1 MLSSK
6 YWNNKTSGIK
16 LVYRYSAI
24 KMMRSPINLM
34 KSGTWIHILLNVS
47 WRKEIMAAVTLWN
60 PAMELRSFIQKQCS
74 IYFSSDWKITTIYFN
89 TLTGIIHGL
98 GFNLLQKTA
107 ETHTIH
113 APFRVTFAFLS
124 CFSRDHSA
132 FFCKLCHPF
141 IHPPRD
147 LSPSHPKS

>member
-1 MLSSK
+1 
-6 YWNNKTSGIK
+6 
-16 LVYRYSAI
+16 
-24 KMMRSPINLM
+24 M
-34 KSGTWIHILLNVS
+34 KADTWLHILLNVS
-47 WRKEIMAAVTLWN
+47 WGKEMMAAVTLWN
-60 PAMELRSFIQKQCS
+60 PVMELQSVIQKQSS
-74 IYFSSDWKITTIYFN
+74 IYFSSDWTLTTIYFN

-98 GFNLLQKTA
+98 GFNLLQRSA

-124 CFSRDHSA
+124 CFSHDHSA

-147 LSPSHPKS
+147 LSLSHPKS